1 MPAYRRN
8 LPCSIPAL
16 IFALLTASWLPPAMG
31 TATSPRVAEG
41 KKLVAGSACETCHA
55 AKVGG
60 DGTVMYTRK
69 DRKVST
75 KAKLVAQVARC
86 SSELNLG
93 LFPDDEAAI
102 AEYLNFSFYKFKD

>member
-1 MPAYRRN
+1 MVDFGRRPPA
-8 LPCSIPAL
+8 PIPAL
-16 IFALLTASWLPPAMG
+16 LFVLLTASWLS
-31 TATSPRVAEG
+31 TASGAAPSPRVAEG
-41 KKLVAGSACETCHA
+41 KKLVASSACETCHA
-55 AKVGG
+55 TKVGG
-60 DGTVMYTRK
+60 DGTAMYTRK

-102 AEYLNFSFYKFKD
+102 AEYLNVTFYKFKD